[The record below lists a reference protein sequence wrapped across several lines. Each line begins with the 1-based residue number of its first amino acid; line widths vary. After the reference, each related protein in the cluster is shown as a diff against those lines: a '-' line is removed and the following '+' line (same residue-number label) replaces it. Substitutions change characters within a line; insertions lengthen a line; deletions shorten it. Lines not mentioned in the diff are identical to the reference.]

1 MQRIISHTE
10 IRGRE
15 ERRGRA
21 DCLVL
26 IGVMISNHDN
36 KGKDTLVSK
45 IVHFLVY
52 QLNFGLP

>member
-10 IRGRE
+10 TRGRE
-15 ERRGRA
+15 GGRA

-36 KGKDTLVSK
+36 KSKDTLVSK
-45 IVHFLVY
+45 IVHSLVC
-52 QLNFGLP
+52 QLNFSLP